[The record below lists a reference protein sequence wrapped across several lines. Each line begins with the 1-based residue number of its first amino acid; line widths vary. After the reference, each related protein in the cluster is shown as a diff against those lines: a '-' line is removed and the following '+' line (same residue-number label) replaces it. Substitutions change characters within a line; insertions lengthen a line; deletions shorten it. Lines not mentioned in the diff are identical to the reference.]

1 MKLIIIRHG
10 DPDYEHDSLTEGGFI
25 EAELLSEKIK
35 KMDVTAF
42 YCSPLGRA
50 QETSKPTLKKMGREA
65 ETLDWLRE
73 FPPQIKGKEG
83 AEELSCCWDWLP
95 AAWTA
100 IPEFFDKDKWMNVPV
115 YKEAGVPEAYKYV
128 CDGLDALLEK
138 HGYVRDGLVYRAQRP
153 NEDTVVLFCHF
164 GLECVLLSHI
174 LNISPV
180 PLWHGSCAAPT
191 SVTTLVTEE
200 RREGVAYFRM
210 GSFGD
215 TSHLYVKDVEPAFA
229 ARFCETYYRKDQRHD

>member
-10 DPDYEHDSLTEGGFI
+10 DPDYEHDSLTEAGFI

-50 QETSKPTLKKMGREA
+50 QETSKPTLRKMGREA

-95 AAWTA
+95 TAWTV

-128 CDGLDALLEK
+128 CDGLDTLLEK
-138 HGYVRDGLVYRAQRP
+138 HGYVRDGLVYRAERP

-164 GLECVLLSHI
+164 GLECVLLSHV

>member
-1 MKLIIIRHG
+1 
-10 DPDYEHDSLTEGGFI
+10 
-25 EAELLSEKIK
+25 
-35 KMDVTAF
+35 
-42 YCSPLGRA
+42 
-50 QETSKPTLKKMGREA
+50 
-65 ETLDWLRE
+65 
-73 FPPQIKGKEG
+73 
-83 AEELSCCWDWLP
+83 
-95 AAWTA
+95 
-100 IPEFFDKDKWMNVPV
+100 MNVPV

-128 CDGLDALLEK
+128 CDGLDSLLEK
-138 HGYVRDGLVYRAQRP
+138 HGYVRDGLVYRAERP

-180 PLWHGSCAAPT
+180 PLWHGTCAAPT